1 MNQFLITVGEV
12 IGLIG
17 PEWRPFVV
25 LALMYI
31 GWMVA
36 KKRGWINGHSITLD
50 EVTHVVASQTEEMR
64 VQFNSLELQVSNHIP
79 AMIGELKQTME
90 QDVLVTAKLSD
101 DIRDQAE
108 AVRNA
113 VKSIIVV
120 LKKQDEDQRVLASM
134 DTKLQVI
141 LAQGKS

>member
-1 MNQFLITVGEV
+1 M
-12 IGLIG
+12 
-17 PEWRPFVV
+17 
-25 LALMYI
+25 
-31 GWMVA
+31 
-36 KKRGWINGHSITLD
+36 
-50 EVTHVVASQTEEMR
+50 
-64 VQFNSLELQVSNHIP
+64 
-79 AMIGELKQTME
+79 
-90 QDVLVTAKLSD
+90 LVTTKLSD